1 MMLKPL
7 AAFALLLLSTLVL
20 APAAC
25 GAEPAHAP
33 RPNVILVLVDD
44 AGFADFPFLGK
55 DLSWT
60 PHIDQLAREGIRF
73 TRFYTNAPICSPSRA
88 ALVTGRFPARVGIIS
103 FLASRRENE
112 VRRMPNW
119 LDPATPTL
127 ARALQSA
134 GYATGHFGKWHLG
147 GGRDDGDAPL
157 ISDYGFDESL
167 TQFEGLGDR
176 VLPLMPGRRGK
187 PRVKLPLG
195 AASQKLERGE
205 VRWKNREEI
214 TSAFVASTVEFIR
227 AAELAGKPF
236 YVNVW
241 PDDVHTPLV
250 PPRGEP
256 QKATQRERYVAVLKN
271 MDAQLSELFD
281 YVRKD
286 PKLRDNTLI
295 IVTSDNGPEPGAG
308 SAGKLRG
315 AKGQLFEGGIREPLV
330 VWGPGLV
337 DAPAAGE
344 TNDTSVLTSVDLVAS
359 LLQLAGAESP
369 KGIDGEDLSA
379 TLLGKRRDTR
389 QAPLFWVAPP
399 DRRGS
404 PQENMPAV
412 AVREGQWKLLL
423 DGDGQGVRLYDV
435 DADPLEAVDVS
446 VQHSEIVA
454 RLRKL
459 ALEWSRQLPTNPLD
473 HKLLQ

>member
-7 AAFALLLLSTLVL
+7 AALALMLSIAL
-20 APAAC
+20 ALASTAC
-25 GAEPAHAP
+25 RAEPARAS

-44 AGFADFPFLGK
+44 AGYADFPFLDK
-55 DLSWT
+55 DESWT

-88 ALVTGRFPARVGIIS
+88 ALVTGRFPARVGITS

-112 VRRMPNW
+112 IRRMPDW

-127 ARALQSA
+127 SRALQSA
-134 GYATGHFGKWHLG
+134 GYTTGHFGKWHLG
-147 GGRDDGDAPL
+147 GGRDDGEAPL
-157 ISDYGFDESL
+157 IADYGFDASL

-195 AASQKLERGE
+195 TGSEKLKRGE
-205 VRWKNREEI
+205 VRWQNREEI
-214 TSAFVASTVEFIR
+214 TSAFVARTVEFIR
-227 AAELAGKPF
+227 AAESAGKPF

-256 QKATQRERYVAVLKN
+256 RKPTKRERYLAVLKN
-271 MDAQLSELFD
+271 MDAQLGELFD

-308 SAGKLRG
+308 SAGELRG
-315 AKGQLFEGGIREPLV
+315 SKGQLFEGGIREPLV
-330 VWGPGLV
+330 VWGPGLI
-337 DAPAAGE
+337 DASAVGE
-344 TNDTSVLTSVDLVAS
+344 TNDASVLSSVDIVAS
-359 LLQLAGAESP
+359 LLQLAGAETP
-369 KGIDGEDLSA
+369 KDIDGEDLST
-379 TLLGKRRDTR
+379 TLLGKQRGTR
-389 QAPLFWVAPP
+389 QAPLFWAAPP

-404 PQENMPAV
+404 PQENLPAV
-412 AVREGQWKLLL
+412 AVREGQWKLLI
-423 DGDGQGVRLYDV
+423 DGDGQKVRLYDI
-435 DADPLEAVDVS
+435 DADPLEAVDVAQ
-446 VQHSEIVA
+446 QHPEVVT
-454 RLRKL
+454 RLRQL
-459 ALEWSRQLPTNPLD
+459 ALDWTRQLPTNPFD